1 MANILQVTQ
10 PTIPNDHRA
19 TVESQA
25 ARGQAENRQIQNPV
39 DPSRVVRADGREDGR
54 TGNTSEQGSPAI
66 IDYQSN
72 YGAFTQ
78 KLNGS
83 PALVGLMSQLFFE
96 DKAGYL
102 LPDQGIMETLLEQI
116 RASIQVDTPEQL
128 LQLFMSQESAQV
140 KFSGQLFQNLRNLLM
155 QNTSQNLKGLIA
167 AFLKGYNDFSSGSHA
182 LEQMRSATDMISSQ
196 MFSQFRDEFQALLTQ
211 MDWKAAN
218 GDTSENTAL
227 VNNTLIPFLSK
238 YISRT
243 HDYGAVRDAVMLFIL
258 HAVKYEN
265 GSRDSLGQLL
275 ERLLNNKEFMLLY
288 EGDVRADLEE
298 ALQSQPSRHSENSFA
313 DTLARYLEG
322 GSKGAAGLE
331 NVAQYFNA
339 FQGILLNESVY
350 MPLIHF
356 LFPFSFD
363 GTDVMS
369 EVWVDPDAGNEQE
382 EGGRRIRMM
391 FKFHIQQLGD
401 FDMALEFQDRKTDL
415 QLYIPSSLQQ
425 KTEEIQEQIGGILK
439 KNGMKPNRLMVREK
453 RGELRVGDVFP
464 EIREKEKS
472 INVRV

>member
-10 PTIPNDHRA
+10 PTIPNDHRS

-25 ARGQAENRQIQNPV
+25 AKGQAENRQIQNPV

-116 RASIQVDTPEQL
+116 RAGIQVDTPEQL
-128 LQLFMSQESAQV
+128 LELFMSQESAQV
-140 KFSGQLFQNLRNLLM
+140 KFSGPLFQNLKNLLM

-167 AFLKGYNDFSSGSHA
+167 AFLKGYNDYSSGGHI

-196 MFSQFRDEFQALLTQ
+196 MFSQFRDEFQQMLTQ
-211 MDWKAAN
+211 MNWNAAR
-218 GDTSENTAL
+218 GDTKDNTAL
-227 VNNTLIPFLSK
+227 INDTLIPFLSR

-265 GSRDSLGQLL
+265 GNRESLEQIL
-275 ERLLNNKEFMLLY
+275 ERMLNNKEFLLRY
-288 EGDVRADLEE
+288 EGDIVSDFED
-298 ALQSQPSRHSENSFA
+298 ALQSARQPENQFA
-313 DTLARYLEG
+313 DNLARFLEG
-322 GSKGAAGLE
+322 GSRGEAGLE
-331 NVAQYFNA
+331 NIAQYYNA

-415 QLYIPSSLQQ
+415 QLYVPSSLQQ

-439 KNGMKPNRLMVREK
+439 KNGIVPNHLLVREK

>member
-10 PTIPNDHRA
+10 PTIPNDHRS

-25 ARGQAENRQIQNPV
+25 AKGQAENRQIQNPV

-102 LPDQGIMETLLEQI
+102 LPDQGIMETLLEQL
-116 RASIQVDTPEQL
+116 RAGIQVDTPEQL
-128 LQLFMSQESAQV
+128 LELFMSQESAQV
-140 KFSGQLFQNLRNLLM
+140 KFSGPLFQNLKNLLM

-167 AFLKGYNDFSSGSHA
+167 AFLKGYNDYSSGGHI

-196 MFSQFRDEFQALLTQ
+196 MFSQFRDEFQQMLTQ
-211 MDWKAAN
+211 MNWNAAR
-218 GDTSENTAL
+218 GDTKDNTAL
-227 VNNTLIPFLSK
+227 INDTLIPFLSR

-265 GSRDSLGQLL
+265 GNRESLEQIL
-275 ERLLNNKEFMLLY
+275 ERMLNNKEFLLRY
-288 EGDVRADLEE
+288 EGDIVSDFED
-298 ALQSQPSRHSENSFA
+298 ALQSARQPENQFA
-313 DTLARYLEG
+313 DNLARFLEG
-322 GSKGAAGLE
+322 GSRGEAGLE
-331 NVAQYFNA
+331 NIAQYYNA

-415 QLYIPSSLQQ
+415 QLYVPSSLQQ

-439 KNGMKPNRLMVREK
+439 KNGIVPNHLLVREK